1 MASANS
7 GSLSSPPPPPPLRP
21 SSSSSL
27 SPWCAIFYLLDCLT
41 CRAAAAPPQAASARS
56 RSLLFLFG
64 VSTDDAAAVAVAA
77 ANLLYRSRLGR
88 PIGRPLLHGRRV
100 AATATAGR
108 VRKSVGASE
117 RAIERERAVSEALDQ
132 STAISV
138 MEENGVRKTG
148 DCFGDL
154 TESSV

>member
-100 AATATAGR
+100 AATAGR